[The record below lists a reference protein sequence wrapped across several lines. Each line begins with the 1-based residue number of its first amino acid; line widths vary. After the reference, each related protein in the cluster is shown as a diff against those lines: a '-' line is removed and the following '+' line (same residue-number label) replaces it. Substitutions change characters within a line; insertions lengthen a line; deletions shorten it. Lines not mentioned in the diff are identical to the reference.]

1 MPGAGLDYKGVYASE
16 LSYRTHEY
24 LNFYLVLSY

>member
-1 MPGAGLDYKGVYASE
+1 MLAAGLHCKGVCTRE

-24 LNFYLVLSY
+24 LNFYLVSS

>member
-1 MPGAGLDYKGVYASE
+1 MPGAGLDYKGVYTSE

-24 LNFYLVLSY
+24 LNFYLVSS